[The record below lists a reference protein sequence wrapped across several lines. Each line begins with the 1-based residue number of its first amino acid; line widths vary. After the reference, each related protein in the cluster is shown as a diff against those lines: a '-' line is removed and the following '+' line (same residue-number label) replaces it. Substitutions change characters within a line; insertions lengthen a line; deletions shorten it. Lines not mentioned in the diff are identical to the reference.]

1 MSSMIKRRV
10 RGGADI
16 PTGSLPDIVF
26 MLLIFFLVTTT
37 IDMDKGIPMV
47 LPDRGGEFKVSPEN
61 ISNVL
66 INSAGQVLI
75 DDEPAEISQIRDVI
89 RGKVES
95 RGLDTDGK
103 PKLIVSI
110 KTERSTSYND
120 YIQVLDEVKR
130 AGATKISIAEPEK

>member
-1 MSSMIKRRV
+1 MAMIKRRV
-10 RGGADI
+10 RGGDDI

-47 LPDRGGEFKVSPEN
+47 LPDRGGEFKVNPEN

-66 INSAGQVLI
+66 INASGQVLI
-75 DDEPAEISQIRDVI
+75 DDEPTQINMIRDVI
-89 RGKVES
+89 RNKVDL

-110 KTERSTSYND
+110 KVERSTSYND

>member
-1 MSSMIKRRV
+1 MALLKRRIM
-10 RGGADI
+10 GEAEI
-16 PTGSLPDIVF
+16 PTASLPDIVF

-47 LPDRGGEFKVSPEN
+47 LPDRGGEFKVNPEN

-66 INSAGQVLI
+66 VNSQGQILI
-75 DDEPAEISQIRDVI
+75 DDEPAEIHQVRDI
-89 RGKVES
+89 IKGKVDS
-95 RGLDTDGK
+95 RGLDADGK

-120 YIQVLDEVKR
+120 YITVLDEVKR
-130 AGATKISIAEPEK
+130 AGATKISIAEPSK

>member
-1 MSSMIKRRV
+1 MIKRRA
-10 RGGADI
+10 RGGDDI

-47 LPDRGGEFKVSPEN
+47 LPDRGGEFKVNPEN
-61 ISNVL
+61 ISNIL
-66 INSAGQVLI
+66 INSAGQVLV
-75 DDEPAEISQIRDVI
+75 DDEPTEINQIRDI
-89 RGKVES
+89 MRNKADA

-110 KTERSTSYND
+110 KTERSTPYND

-130 AGATKISIAEPEK
+130 AGVTKISIAEPEK

>member
-1 MSSMIKRRV
+1 MIKRRV
-10 RGGADI
+10 RGGGEI

-37 IDMDKGIPMV
+37 IDLDKGIPMV
-47 LPDRGGEFKVSPEN
+47 LPDRGGEFKVNPEN
-61 ISNVL
+61 IANVL
-66 INSAGQVLI
+66 VNAQGQVLI
-75 DDEPAEISQIRDVI
+75 DDEPTEVNQIRDII
-89 RGKVES
+89 RNKLEA

-120 YIQVLDEVKR
+120 YIKVLDEVKR